1 MRNTKSKSMMSM
13 STSTKRWESL
23 KILLKMT
30 IMIMKKILRSKRRNR
45 LLPSRKDF
53 AWKRKLRLR
62 LIVSRQKRK
71 RQLLK
76 PKESGSN
83 KRPRQRGREFTL
95 RKKPRGSDWRKKPRR
110 RLIVWLKRQGERLR
124 RRLKLSAL
132 DMRKKRD

>member
-1 MRNTKSKSMMSM
+1 MKNISMSNISMKNISMRNISIRNTRSKSMMSM
-13 STSTKRWESL
+13 STRTKRWESL

-53 AWKRKLRLR
+53 AWKRKLKLRMTR

-71 RQLLK
+71 RQLLR

-83 KRPRQRGREFTL
+83 KRPRSRGREFTL
-95 RKKPRGSDWRKKPRR
+95 RKKPRESDWIKKPKR
-110 RLIVWLKRQGERLR
+110 RLIV
-124 RRLKLSAL
+124 
-132 DMRKKRD
+132 